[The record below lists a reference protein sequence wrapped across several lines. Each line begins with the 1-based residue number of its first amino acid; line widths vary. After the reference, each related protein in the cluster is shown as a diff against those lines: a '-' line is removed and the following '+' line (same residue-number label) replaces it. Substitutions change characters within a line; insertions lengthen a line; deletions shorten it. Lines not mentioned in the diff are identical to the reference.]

1 MTSTSDY
8 EPRAFRLAINHP
20 AVLVRADGAESSVTI
35 TEVSQTGFRLKAPQ
49 VPRAGERV
57 IFRGASGDVP
67 AEVRWAFGDA
77 AGGMFLPPDHR

>member
-8 EPRAFRLAINHP
+8 EPRALRLAINHP

-35 TEVSQTGFRLKAPQ
+35 TEVSQTGFRMKAPE
-49 VPRAGERV
+49 VPSAGER
-57 IFRGASGDVP
+57 IIIRGASGDVP
-67 AEVRWAFGDA
+67 AEVRWALGEV